1 MMMEKRNLGGSNLV
15 VSPLGLGCWAIGGPF
30 TMFGQQDG
38 WGDVDDAES
47 VRAIRRAVDLGVTLF
62 DTADAYGTGHSE
74 EVLGQAL
81 AGVRQQVVL
90 ATKGGFVYDRET
102 RSLTGQDWSPAYI
115 RRALEASLAR
125 LGTDYV
131 DLYQLHTGTIPD
143 EAVEPAFDE
152 MERLKIEGKLLSYG
166 WSTYTRDNVEKFA
179 AKTRGTVIQT
189 KANLFSYDADLE
201 QACEQHG
208 FACLNNSPLAMGFLS
223 GKFSQETRFAQNDVR
238 ASAFDWT
245 EYFEDGKPR
254 AAFLARM
261 AHMREVLESDGRTPA
276 QGALAWLWAKSAV
289 NIPIPGFK
297 SVAQAEENARAIQF
311 GPLSAAQLR
320 QIDELLYQ
328 DATVSQ

>member
-1 MMMEKRNLGGSNLV
+1 MIETRKLGGSHLS

-38 WGDVDDAES
+38 WVDVDDAES
-47 VRAIRRAVDLGVTLF
+47 TRAIRRAVELGVTLF

-74 EVLGQAL
+74 EVLGSAL
-81 AGVRQQVVL
+81 AQIRKDVVI

-102 RSLTGQDWSPAYI
+102 RSLTGQDWSPQYI
-115 RRALEASLAR
+115 RRALEASLTR

-152 MERLKIEGKLLSYG
+152 MERLKQEGKLLSYG
-166 WSTYTRDNVEKFA
+166 WSTYTRENVEAFA
-179 AKTRGTVIQT
+179 AKTRGDVIQT
-189 KANLFSYDADLE
+189 KANLFSYDAAAVE
-201 QACEQHG
+201 ACEQHG

-223 GKFSQETRFAQNDVR
+223 GKFSQDTRFAQNDVR

-245 EYFEDGKPR
+245 EYFEDGKPKP
-254 AAFLARM
+254 AFLARM
-261 AHMREVLESDGRTPA
+261 ALVREVLESGGRTPA

-297 SVAQAEENARAIQF
+297 TMAQAEENARAIQF
-311 GPLSAAQLR
+311 GPLSEAQLR
-320 QIDELLYQ
+320 QIDALLYQ
-328 DATVSQ
+328 DDTVSK

>member
-1 MMMEKRNLGGSNLV
+1 MNTRKLGKNDLM

-38 WGDVDDAES
+38 WGDVDDTES

-74 EVLGQAL
+74 EILGKAL

-115 RRALEASLAR
+115 RRALEASLTR

-152 MERLKIEGKLLSYG
+152 MERLKAEGKLLSYG

-179 AKTRGTVIQT
+179 AKTHGTVIQT

-245 EYFEDGKPR
+245 EYFEDGKPK

-261 AHMREVLESDGRTPA
+261 AHVREVLVSDGRTPA

-297 SVAQAEENARAIQF
+297 SVAQAEENARAMQF
-311 GPLSAAQLR
+311 GPLSEAQLR
-320 QIDELLYQ
+320 QIDALLHENSG
-328 DATVSQ
+328 DSK